1 MRTQTH
7 IAGAAT
13 FYGGAA
19 IIGEMPF
26 SIGTV
31 AVAALTGILPDIDTR
46 ASTIGRLCMPVSGY
60 IERRWGHR
68 TITHSYLAQTLVIVL
83 CLPLLLTGNEPYFY
97 AAVLGYVSHPF
108 LDTMTIFGVRLFWPW
123 TDIRCVFPFYAGRPT
138 AYRTETGQRGDKALC
153 ALFYIL
159 LIPIVVLKVATY
171 ERVIRVL
178 QADSSSA
185 VRDFLEMSATNLV
198 RVNLR
203 AEDPG
208 SGRKLEGTFEAVGT
222 IDYNT
227 LLVRDSTGTIF
238 SVGEPYSS
246 NFLALSAVCERGRP
260 VKISSRTLAM
270 TGRLL
275 ADLEEIIPFTKGEES
290 ATPQRVQHF
299 INGTIRIEET
309 ADITPDPHHFNP
321 VRNAG
326 PMIYLNYATLED
338 LQQLGLAGALV
349 KQGSITL
356 RLFLS
361 PDEFE
366 QYQMRV
372 DDRRLQR
379 VIFHYPRS
387 LRPRLLVRERSVVA
401 VGDTLALLDSE
412 AIALARQ
419 RFFNLIKEKEE
430 LRDRPLPAS
439 QQKTYLTAQHRLTT
453 TEQQFAIIAKQF
465 NEGYASEAQ
474 LSAAASAREEA
485 ALQLALVT
493 EDQERL
499 RADHQRRLRDL
510 DEQIAAA
517 RLRMKESAN
526 EHVITTNLAGTI
538 MHIEL
543 RSIDDDK
550 SQVRV
555 LLSSDSAGEAAAQ

>member
-13 FYGGAA
+13 LYGGAA

-31 AVAALTGILPDIDTR
+31 AVAAMAGILPDIDTR

-68 TITHSYLAQTLVIVL
+68 TITHSYLAQALVTML
-83 CLPLLLTGNEPYFY
+83 CLPLLLMDQEPYFY

-153 ALFYIL
+153 ALFCVM
-159 LIPIVVLKVATY
+159 LIPIVVLKAATY

-185 VRDFLEMSATNLV
+185 VRDFLEMSATHLV
-198 RVNLR
+198 NVKLR
-203 AEDPG
+203 AEDPE
-208 SGRKLEGTFEAVGT
+208 SGRKLEGVFQAIGT
-222 IDYNT
+222 VDYNT

-275 ADLEEIIPFTKGEES
+275 ADLEEIIPFAS
-290 ATPQRVQHF
+290 AGAGRIQHF

-309 ADITPDPHHFNP
+309 AEITPDPHHFNP

-338 LQQLGLAGALV
+338 LQRLGLAGSLV

-356 RLFLS
+356 RLFLP
-361 PDEFE
+361 PDEFNT
-366 QYQMRV
+366 YKV
-372 DDRRLQR
+372 ADDDRRLQR

-387 LRPRLLVRERSVVA
+387 LRPRLLVREQSVVA
-401 VGDTLALLDSE
+401 AGDTLAVLDSE
-412 AIALARQ
+412 AIDLARQ
-419 RFFNLIKEKEE
+419 RLINLGKEKAE
-430 LRDRPLPAS
+430 LRASPLPAS
-439 QQKTYLTAQHRLTT
+439 QLKTLLAAQNQLQSAERDLDLIL
-453 TEQQFAIIAKQF
+453 EQFEQ
-465 NEGYASEAQ
+465 GYASQAV
-474 LSAAASAREEA
+474 LNAAKSEKADALLQ
-485 ALQLALVT
+485 LQLATDDRARLLT
-493 EDQERL
+493 DHARRL
-499 RADHQRRLRDL
+499 RAL

-517 RLRMKESAN
+517 RLRMKEATN
-526 EHVITTNLAGTI
+526 EHVITTHLAGKI

-543 RSIDDDK
+543 RSIDGDK

-555 LLSSDSAGEAAAQ
+555 LLSSETAREVAAQ